1 MWEMSRE
8 YEEDLERIGSA
19 DFIPWEK
26 LRGKTVFITGATG
39 LIGFNLVNGL
49 LYANRKK
56 ALGMNILALVRDEAR
71 AKERFAAVVRAK
83 EPIQWIVGTVEELPE
98 VAQSVDYIIHCAGQ
112 TASRAFVKRPVE
124 TIRTSVLGTLQTLEL
139 ARRKHAAGFVYA
151 SSMEVYGHPPKGHKV
166 SETDVCGLSPL
177 AVRNSYPV
185 SKLQC
190 ESLCCAYASECGV
203 PAMIARLAQT
213 FGPGVH
219 PDDNRIFAEF
229 GHCIQGK
236 QDIVLRTKGETERS
250 YLYTADA
257 VTALLTILLKG
268 QPGKAYNAADENTY
282 CSIAEMA
289 QKVAAANHIRV
300 RFELRKEDECGYPEP
315 VYMNLD
321 TSSLRMLGWE
331 IKKTIQWKGCFAV

>member
-8 YEEDLERIGSA
+8 YEEDLMRICSA

-26 LRGKTVFITGATG
+26 LRSKTVFITGATG

-56 ALGMNILALVRDEAR
+56 TLGMSILALVRDEAR
-71 AKERFAAVVRAK
+71 AKERFAAVVHAK
-83 EPIQWIVGTVEELPE
+83 EPIQWIVGTVEELPA

-112 TASRAFVKRPVE
+112 TASKAFVQRPVE
-124 TIRTSVLGTLQTLEL
+124 TIRTSILGTLQTLEL
-139 ARRKHAAGFVYA
+139 ARRKHVAGFVYA

-166 SETDVCGLSPL
+166 LETDVCGLSPL

-190 ESLCCAYASECGV
+190 ESLCCAYASEYGIPV
-203 PAMIARLAQT
+203 VIARLAQT

-229 GHCIQGK
+229 GHCIQEK

-250 YLYTADA
+250 YLYAADA

-268 QPGKAYNAADENTY
+268 QPGKAYNVADENTY

-289 QKVAAANHIRV
+289 QKVAVSNNIGV
-300 RFELRKEDECGYPEP
+300 RFELDKENECGYPEP
-315 VYMNLD
+315 VYMDLD
-321 TSSLRMLGWE
+321 ITQLRELGWLT
-331 IKKTIQWKGCFAV
+331 KK